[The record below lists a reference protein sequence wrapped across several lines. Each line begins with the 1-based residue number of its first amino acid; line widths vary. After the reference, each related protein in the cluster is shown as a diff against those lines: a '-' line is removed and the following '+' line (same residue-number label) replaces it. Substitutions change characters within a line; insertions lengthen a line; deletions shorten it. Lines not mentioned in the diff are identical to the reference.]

1 MPVGDAPV
9 GDTSVATRLVVRGVS
24 HRFADH
30 DVIHDV
36 SLTVRSEE
44 IVAIVGP
51 SGCGKTTLLR
61 ACAGLVSP
69 SNGTI
74 ERTESRVGFVFQEPA
89 LLAWRRV
96 EANAKLLIDGDNHVN
111 GDNYVNGDTDG
122 DGDVIVEQLL
132 AVSGLAEH
140 RHKWPYQLSGGMKMR
155 LSLVRTLAAKPQ
167 LVLLDEP
174 FGALDQLTRHHL
186 HDEFLRLHAQQ
197 RFTALMVT
205 HAIDEAVYLA
215 DRVIVM
221 SGAPGRVVAEYPVA
235 EFIEAKNSGEPKR
248 PRESWMRYQPAF
260 SALCGRIATSLETH
274 S

>member
-9 GDTSVATRLVVRGVS
+9 GDTSVAAMLVVRGVS
-24 HRFADH
+24 HRFTDH

-36 SLTVRSEE
+36 SLTLSSGE

-69 SNGTI
+69 SHGTI
-74 ERTESRVGFVFQEPA
+74 ERHATKIGFVFQEPA

-96 EANAKLLIDGDNHVN
+96 EANARLLVDGEH
-111 GDNYVNGDTDG
+111 VNGDTDG

-140 RHKWPYQLSGGMKMR
+140 RHKWPHELSGGMKMR

-215 DRVIVM
+215 DRVVVM
-221 SGAPGRVVAEYPVA
+221 SPAPGRIIA
-235 EFIEAKNSGEPKR
+235 EFEVAQHVPHSPAS
-248 PRESWMRYQPAF
+248 RESSRRYDPSFA
-260 SALCGRIATSLETH
+260 ALCGRIAARLGDH

>member
-1 MPVGDAPV
+1 M
-9 GDTSVATRLVVRGVS
+9 TRLVVRGVS
-24 HRFADH
+24 HRFTDH

-36 SLTVRSEE
+36 SLTLSSGE

-51 SGCGKTTLLR
+51 SGCGKSTLLR

-69 SNGTI
+69 SHGTI
-74 ERTESRVGFVFQEPA
+74 ERTETKVGFVFQEPA

-96 EANAKLLIDGDNHVN
+96 EANARLLVD

-140 RHKWPYQLSGGMKMR
+140 RHKWPHELSGGMKMR

-174 FGALDQLTRHHL
+174 FGALDQLTRHHPTTS
-186 HDEFLRLHAQQ
+186 E
-197 RFTALMVT
+197 
-205 HAIDEAVYLA
+205 
-215 DRVIVM
+215 M
-221 SGAPGRVVAEYPVA
+221 SSPTMAVVAEIA
-235 EFIEAKNSGEPKR
+235 
-248 PRESWMRYQPAF
+248 
-260 SALCGRIATSLETH
+260 SA
-274 S
+274 

>member
-9 GDTSVATRLVVRGVS
+9 GDTSVAAMLVVRGVS
-24 HRFADH
+24 HRFTDH

-36 SLTVRSEE
+36 SLTVKSGE

-51 SGCGKTTLLR
+51 SGCGKSTLLR

-69 SNGTI
+69 SHGTI
-74 ERTESRVGFVFQEPA
+74 ERHETKIGFVFQEPA

-96 EANAKLLIDGDNHVN
+96 EANARRLVDD
-111 GDNYVNGDTDG
+111 
-122 DGDVIVEQLL
+122 DVIVEQLL

-140 RHKWPYQLSGGMKMR
+140 RHKWPHELSGGMKMR

-215 DRVIVM
+215 DRV
-221 SGAPGRVVAEYPVA
+221 VV
-235 EFIEAKNSGEPKR
+235 
-248 PRESWMRYQPAF
+248 
-260 SALCGRIATSLETH
+260 
-274 S
+274 

>member
-9 GDTSVATRLVVRGVS
+9 GDTSVAAMLVVRGVS

-36 SLTVRSEE
+36 SLTVKSGE

-51 SGCGKTTLLR
+51 SGCGKSTLLR

-69 SNGTI
+69 SHGTI
-74 ERTESRVGFVFQEPA
+74 ERTETKVGFVFQEPA

-96 EANAKLLIDGDNHVN
+96 EANARLLVD

-174 FGALDQLTRHHL
+174 FGALDQITRHRL

-215 DRVIVM
+215 DRVVVM
-221 SGAPGRVVAEYPVA
+221 SPAPGRIIAEVEVAQHVPHSPA
-235 EFIEAKNSGEPKR
+235 S
-248 PRESWMRYQPAF
+248 RESSRRYDPSFA
-260 SALCGRIATSLETH
+260 ALCGRIAARLGDH

>member
-1 MPVGDAPV
+1 MSVGDAPV
-9 GDTSVATRLVVRGVS
+9 GNTSVATRLVVRGVS

-36 SLTVRSEE
+36 SLTLSSGE

-74 ERTESRVGFVFQEPA
+74 ERTETKVGFVFQESA

-96 EANAKLLIDGDNHVN
+96 EANAALLVDD
-111 GDNYVNGDTDG
+111 DTDDDADDHG
-122 DGDVIVEQLL
+122 DAIVEQLL
-132 AVSGLAEH
+132 AVSGLSEH

-155 LSLVRTLAAKPQ
+155 LALVRTLAAKPQ

-174 FGALDQLTRHHL
+174 FGALDQITRHRL

-215 DRVIVM
+215 DRVVVM
-221 SGAPGRVVAEYPVA
+221 SPAPGHIIA
-235 EFIEAKNSGEPKR
+235 EFEVAQHVPHSPAS
-248 PRESWMRYQPAF
+248 RESSRRYDPSFA
-260 SALCGRIATSLETH
+260 ALCGRIAARLGDH

>member
-1 MPVGDAPV
+1 MSVGDAPV
-9 GDTSVATRLVVRGVS
+9 GNTSVATRLVVRDVS

-36 SLTVRSEE
+36 SLTLSSGE

-51 SGCGKTTLLR
+51 SGCGKSTLLR

-69 SNGTI
+69 SHGTI
-74 ERTESRVGFVFQEPA
+74 ERTETKVGFVFQEPA

-96 EANAKLLIDGDNHVN
+96 EANARLLVD

-174 FGALDQLTRHHL
+174 FGALDQITRHRL

-215 DRVIVM
+215 DRVVVM
-221 SGAPGRVVAEYPVA
+221 SPAPGRIIA
-235 EFIEAKNSGEPKR
+235 EFEVAQHVPHSPAS
-248 PRESWMRYQPAF
+248 RESSRRYDPSFA
-260 SALCGRIATSLETH
+260 ALCGRIAARLGDH